1 MATSIR
7 VGANRRMMPGRSRQ
21 SLVERTFRSLGG
33 VVSWMQG
40 YVRSTYSD
48 EGLSLSQIWVLR
60 HLVHRGSSTPK
71 ELADALEVTTGD
83 MTGLLDKLEASGFAT
98 RRRSTQDRRKVHV
111 EPTQKARDRF
121 GDLHRAILGMLG
133 GVFEEWRTDE
143 LEEFDRLLRKFL
155 LARDRFRPGAA

>member
-1 MATSIR
+1 M
-7 VGANRRMMPGRSRQ
+7 GADLRFMPGRTRR
-21 SLVERTFRSLGG
+21 SLHERTFRSLGG

-111 EPTQKARDRF
+111 EPTQKARARF
-121 GDLHRAILGMLG
+121 DDLHRAMLEMLG
-133 GVFEEWRTDE
+133 GIFEDWRTDD
-143 LEEFDRLLRKFL
+143 LDDFDRLLRKFL
-155 LARDRFRPGAA
+155 SARDRLRPGAA